1 VQRTLTRQQAR
12 DHDAHCIE
20 VLGMPRLLLMEN
32 AAAAVAREV
41 LLVADRHVGGI
52 VVVCGEGD
60 NGGDGWAIA
69 RHLAVAGRSVRVA
82 HVGEPRGEAA
92 RTMATITRAMGIPVE
107 PFTPVVPPK
116 APGIVVDALLGTG
129 CDRAVVGRQRE
140 AIEWMNACGAP
151 IVSVDLPSGIDA
163 DTGQPHGC
171 AVRAALTVTFVA
183 PKAGFAAAG
192 PWLGAVVVAGIGAPM
207 PA

>member
-1 VQRTLTRQQAR
+1 MAAMRHDSDERRPRETVSLASPSTQDNAGVFRTGTVLRPAR
-12 DHDAHCIE
+12 
-20 VLGMPRLLLMEN
+20 RLL
-32 AAAAVAREV
+32 ATAAVILT
-41 LLVADRHVGGI
+41 LL
-52 VVVCGEGD
+52 
-60 NGGDGWAIA
+60 
-69 RHLAVAGRSVRVA
+69 AGASR
-82 HVGEPRGEAA
+82 EAA

-192 PWLGAVVVAGIGAPM
+192 PWLGAVVVAGISYMALVLPIFQLFARVKGVAVV
-207 PA
+207 

>member
-1 VQRTLTRQQAR
+1 
-12 DHDAHCIE
+12 
-20 VLGMPRLLLMEN
+20 MPRVLLMEN

-41 LLVADRHVGGI
+41 LLVADRHVGDI

-60 NGGDGWAIA
+60 NGGDGWAVA
-69 RHLAVAGRSVRVA
+69 RHLAIAGRSVCVA
-82 HVGEPRGEAA
+82 WTGEPRGDAA
-92 RTMATITRAMGIPVE
+92 RTMAAIARAMAIRSCAFSSVE
-107 PFTPVVPPK
+107 PPQ
-116 APGIVVDALLGTG
+116 APGIIVDALLGTG

-140 AIEWMNACGAP
+140 AIEWMNGSGAP
-151 IVSVDLPSGIDA
+151 IVSIDVPSGIDA

-183 PKAGFAAAG
+183 PKAGFHAAG
-192 PWLGAVVVAGIGAPM
+192 HWTGAVVVAGIGAPP